1 MNDKIYK
8 EFIRKEF
15 KDYFLNNDNGTVSPN
30 VLWDAWK
37 AVIRGRRSAFSA
49 YRKKGQQKHLLEL
62 HAKMKDFEIPH
73 FTQKNPQVLT
83 QLKCIKQEINKIY
96 NEQNE
101 IKF

>member
-49 YRKKGQQKHLLEL
+49 YRKKGQ
-62 HAKMKDFEIPH
+62 
-73 FTQKNPQVLT
+73 
-83 QLKCIKQEINKIY
+83 
-96 NEQNE
+96 
-101 IKF
+101 